1 MWAITPRLRIFDR
14 SGSGGS
20 LPMAVR
26 PESVVPGPLYHK
38 TRCTW
43 AAGFTP
49 GNGPR
54 TQDRRLPGEVGERL
68 VGVGHLDGRLALAHR
83 LALAAVGGHQLVG
96 EEQKRRLAGLV
107 AQGG

>member
-1 MWAITPRLRIFDR
+1 MCAMTPRLRIFDR
-14 SGSGGS
+14 SGSGGA
-20 LPMAVR
+20 LAMAVR
-26 PESVVPGPLYHK
+26 PLSVVLGPLYHK
-38 TRCTW
+38 TRCPW

-54 TQDRRLPGEVGERL
+54 TTDRGLPGEVGERL

-96 EEQKRRLAGLV
+96 QEQVRRLAG
-107 AQGG
+107 